1 MHFVILAEHSAEVCP
16 TSNAKTRAMLLDMGP
31 KIPSI
36 AEQSGVTLVSGPW
49 VNREHMTVTIAEA
62 DRVESVD
69 DFLVQSRLPQWNRVR
84 VIPSQS
90 IEEGM
95 GQLTE
100 METLF

>member
-62 DRVESVD
+62 DRVESID

-95 GQLTE
+95 RQLTE

>member
-49 VNREHMTVTIAEA
+49 VNREHTTVTIAEA
-62 DRVESVD
+62 DRVESID

-95 GQLTE
+95 RQLME